1 MKRPSLITQ
10 AQIERAL
17 KAGRRQGMATLE
29 IEAGGVKLRYSL
41 GDNSAVDKS
50 KAKLGEPRRRLI

>member
-1 MKRPSLITQ
+1 MKRPAPITK

-17 KAGRRQGMATLE
+17 KAGKAQGMVTFE

-41 GDNSAVDKS
+41 GENNGDKP
-50 KAKLGEPRRRLI
+50 KAQVAKPRSVLG

>member
-1 MKRPSLITQ
+1 MKRPAPITK

-17 KAGRRQGMATLE
+17 KAGKAQGMVALE

-41 GDNSAVDKS
+41 VDNNGDKP
-50 KAKLGEPRRRLI
+50 KAQLAKPRSLL